1 MKPMLGA
8 NKAPDL
14 QALNYPILV
23 GHKLDGIRCLI
34 KDGQLLSRTLKPIRN
49 QRLWQK
55 LGPLRELSVAR
66 GVILDGELFS
76 TDMTFQEITSVVMS
90 ANKEVPDCLDF
101 WGFDIVDEQ
110 VPFSARLRQLEG
122 LGQDLFPIVE
132 FWYADGPDK
141 ILKAFDD
148 AIDDGYEGLILRAP
162 QGKYKYGRS
171 TLKEQGLLKLKPYE
185 TFDARVIGVMPRY
198 INTNVSLT
206 NELGNAF
213 KRRTLDAQT
222 PTDIAAAFVVQMG
235 GHKFKVTIPGDEESR
250 RHIYHNKDD
259 YIGKWIEFK
268 GMNVGAKDS
277 PRHPVFE
284 RFRED
289 RG

>member
-1 MKPMLGA
+1 MLGA

-14 QALNYPILV
+14 QALDYPILV

-34 KDGQLLSRTLKPIRN
+34 KDGQLLSRALKPIRN
-49 QRLWQK
+49 QKLWDK
-55 LGPLRELSVAR
+55 LAPLRDLSIAE

-76 TDMTFQEITSVVMS
+76 ADMTFQEITSVVMS
-90 ANKEVPDCLDF
+90 SDKDVPEDLQF
-101 WGFDIVDEQ
+101 WGFDIVD
-110 VPFSARLRQLEG
+110 VTKPFSARLSQLEC
-122 LGQDLFPIVE
+122 LGQDFFPVVE
-132 FWYADGPDK
+132 FYYAYTPEK

-162 QGKYKYGRS
+162 DMPYKYGRS
-171 TLKEQGLLKLKPYE
+171 TLKEQGLLKVKPYE
-185 TFDARVIGVMPRY
+185 TFDARVLGVVPRY

-206 NELGNAF
+206 NELGNAY

-222 PTDIAAAFVVQMG
+222 PTDIAAAFVVEMD
-235 GHKFKVTIPGDEESR
+235 GHKFKVTIPGSEDFR
-250 RHIYHNKDD
+250 RYIYHNKDD
-259 YIGKWIEFK
+259 YIGTWIEFK
-268 GMNVGAKDS
+268 GMNVGAKES